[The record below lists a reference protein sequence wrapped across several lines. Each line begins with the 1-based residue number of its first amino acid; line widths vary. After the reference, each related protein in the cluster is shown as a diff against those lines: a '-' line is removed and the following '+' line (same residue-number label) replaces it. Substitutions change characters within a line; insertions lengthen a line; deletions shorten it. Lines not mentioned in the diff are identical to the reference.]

1 MKSLDRNIVDYAITS
16 NLNGL
21 VQLKKIGNQLSYC
34 FKASLRKET
43 LFHYLHKKHEDLIPE
58 LKSILSEMAKSG
70 ELDLIRQ

>member
-1 MKSLDRNIVDYAITS
+1 MCAQDIENVAVFPDNNTLMKSLDRSIVDYAITS

-43 LFHYLHKKHEDLIPE
+43 AFSLFTQK
-58 LKSILSEMAKSG
+58 A
-70 ELDLIRQ
+70 